1 MQFMKRAQLPKM
13 RAWSAH
19 TNWMRAPAH
28 FGQIPMNAIC
38 DIALT
43 PLTRTQRAC
52 APTTRNTMN
61 VLGIQL
67 NAPSL
72 MGLIRML
79 GFTLCAIALVEIAD
93 SLNSGV
99 WASEGSLS
107 FIVGGF
113 SGFLLNES
121 GADFTKHGWRA
132 FALLMACAIFVFLA
146 FSLAL

>member
-1 MQFMKRAQLPKM
+1 MKRARLPKM
-13 RAWSAH
+13 RH
-19 TNWMRAPAH
+19 RKTRRNWMRGPAH

-38 DIALT
+38 DIRVT
-43 PLTRTQRAC
+43 DSKRSQRAC
-52 APTTRNTMN
+52 ALTPRNTMN

-72 MGLIRML
+72 MGLLRML
-79 GFTLCAIALVEIAD
+79 GFTLCAIAIVEIAD

-121 GADFTKHGWRA
+121 GADFAKHGWRA

-146 FSLAL
+146 FSLAF